1 MKKILFATLVFLGM
15 LIGCQE
21 KKKENEKTLPAS
33 SGKINTLSV
42 IINPQLWNGE
52 IGDSIRA
59 KLAGAVD
66 GLPQEEPIFTL
77 KQYAPKLFDGFV
89 ATTRIALVIEKGKTN
104 LFEIRNNEFAQP
116 QTIVHVYG
124 ETSADILRLLEEN
137 ELKIIESLKNREI
150 AENQRRIKK
159 SLLDDKKIQK
169 KFGISLKMPDA
180 YRYIIEE
187 PQFFW
192 IRKETQSGN
201 NSILIYEV
209 PISSLENDQNL
220 VNNIIKMRDSI
231 GAKHIEGTLP
241 NTFMVTEESYAP
253 FYFKIN
259 LANKETHETKG
270 TWELKNDYMA
280 GPFINYAIKDV
291 ANNRFVVV
299 EGFCYNPSSSKRDL
313 MHELESIIKS
323 IKFK

>member
-1 MKKILFATLVFLGM
+1 MKKILLVSLLILG
-15 LIGCQE
+15 LFSSC
-21 KKKENEKTLPAS
+21 KEDQNEKEKILPAS

-42 IINPQLWNGE
+42 IIDAQLWKGE

-59 KLAGAVD
+59 KMAGAVD
-66 GLPQEEPIFTL
+66 GLPQEEPLFSL
-77 KQYAPKLFDGFV
+77 KQYAPKLFNGFV
-89 ATTRIALVIEKGKTN
+89 ATTRIALVIENGKTN

-116 QTIVHVYG
+116 QTVVHLYG
-124 ETSADILRLLEEN
+124 ETSGDIIRLLEEN
-137 ELKIIESLKNREI
+137 ETKIIQSLKNREI

-159 SLLDDKKIQK
+159 SLLDDAKIQK

-180 YRYIIEE
+180 YRYIMDE
-187 PQFFW
+187 PGFFW

-209 PISSLENDQNL
+209 PIASLENNQDLIQ
-220 VNNIIKMRDSI
+220 NIIKMRDSI

-259 LANKETHETKG
+259 LANKDTHETKG

-280 GPFINYAIKDV
+280 GPFINYAIKDE

-313 MHELESIIKS
+313 MHELESIIKTVS
-323 IKFK
+323 FK